1 MTSHATNCNGG
12 SSRANCNS
20 GIEKNVA
27 FENLQEMFPH
37 LVKDEII
44 QVLEITGSPEDA
56 VDILMEIDSSKT
68 AGKKWNVTLKSV
80 FLSYKS
86 KVKIDGSQRLTII
99 DRNKI
104 CS

>member
-68 AGKKWNVTLKSV
+68 AGKKMECYFEKCFPQLQIQS
-80 FLSYKS
+80 
-86 KVKIDGSQRLTII
+86 
-99 DRNKI
+99 
-104 CS
+104 